1 MKITRKYTLGI
12 IGLGHM
18 GTAIAR
24 GAVRKEYIERYKIAV
39 YDHSDHAKTTVVL
52 KDLTIFLH

>member
-39 YDHSDHAKTTVVL
+39 YDLSLIH
-52 KDLTIFLH
+52 I